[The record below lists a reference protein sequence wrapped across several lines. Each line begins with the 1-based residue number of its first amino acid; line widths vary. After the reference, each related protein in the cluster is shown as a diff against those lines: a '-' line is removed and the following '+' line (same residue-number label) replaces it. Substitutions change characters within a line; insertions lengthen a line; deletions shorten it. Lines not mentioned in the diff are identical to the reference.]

1 MTPPRRTAAS
11 AQGRLFEPTSWQGLT
26 AACAEVARDLGLD
39 VETEVYVGRRIW
51 GARRRIDIVV
61 TDRAQRRSLGIEA
74 KYQKSAGSAEEKI
87 PSTIEDIR
95 AWPIPGIVCFYGP
108 GFSGHMRSFLLSS
121 GKAVELSDLE
131 TWLRLYFVLPVPRAT
146 FAPAPRPDGEESEE
160 ESAAD
165 LEDEDAEDSNR
176 PLDSSRG

>member
-1 MTPPRRTAAS
+1 MPRRPAAS
-11 AQGRLFEPTSWQGLT
+11 AQGHFFEPASWQGLT
-26 AACAEVARDLGLD
+26 LACVEVAQALGLD

-95 AWPIPGIVCFYGP
+95 AWPIPGMVCFYGP
-108 GFSGHMRSFLLSS
+108 GFSGNMRAFLLSS
-121 GKAVELSDLE
+121 GKAVELADLE
-131 TWLRLYFVLPVPRAT
+131 TWLRLYFVLPVPRAA
-146 FAPAPRPDGEESEE
+146 FAAERPEAAGDDDEPDDESDDAGAD
-160 ESAAD
+160 AAD
-165 LEDEDAEDSNR
+165 SSRA
-176 PLDSSRG
+176 LDSSGE

>member
-1 MTPPRRTAAS
+1 MTSTRRGRAD

-26 AACAEVARDLGLD
+26 SACAEIARDLGLD

-95 AWPIPGIVCFYGP
+95 AWPIPANSEPSFAIFTRLSRPLSRVSDFVAA
-108 GFSGHMRSFLLSS
+108 SRKDTMRSGRLSVP
-121 GKAVELSDLE
+121 AE
-131 TWLRLYFVLPVPRAT
+131 TTAWAIEAT
-146 FAPAPRPDGEESEE
+146 NACWRFIRPMSEP
-160 ESAAD
+160 
-165 LEDEDAEDSNR
+165 
-176 PLDSSRG
+176 PLTAYRSRT